1 MIKFDG
7 LVIVVEPDYK
17 ERILKGIEFD
27 ELNCNAYDENDTEFK
42 NSLLE
47 FTLMPGKD
55 DEYETVEDV
64 ETAIKRVVETEWP
77 TIQLERANLE
87 LERTSEILGKAF
99 GYLSEIQ
106 KGEDLYRTLK
116 NQLGMTDKEIK
127 DAEFEGL
134 DEFFDESQNEGMN
147 LS

>member
-64 ETAIKRVVETEWP
+64 EMAIKRVVETEWS

>member
-17 ERILKGIEFD
+17 ERILKGVEYD

-47 FTLMPGKD
+47 FTLMPRQDG
-55 DEYETVEDV
+55 EYETVEDV
-64 ETAIKRVVETEWP
+64 EMAIKRVVDSEWA
-77 TIQLERANLE
+77 TIQLERANLK
-87 LERTSEILGKAF
+87 LERTKELFKNAVTYIKEVTDPQEYEKVFKDVIGMIDEEIDSALEE
-99 GYLSEIQ
+99 LSEKQ
-106 KGEDLYRTLK
+106 
-116 NQLGMTDKEIK
+116 
-127 DAEFEGL
+127 A
-134 DEFFDESQNEGMN
+134 EGMN

>member
-64 ETAIKRVVETEWP
+64 EMAIKRVVDSEWA
-77 TIQLERANLE
+77 TIQLERANLK
-87 LERTSEILGKAF
+87 LERTKDLFRNAVVYIKEVTDPQEYEKVFKDVIGMIDEEIDSALEE
-99 GYLSEIQ
+99 LSEKQ
-106 KGEDLYRTLK
+106 V
-116 NQLGMTDKEIK
+116 
-127 DAEFEGL
+127 
-134 DEFFDESQNEGMN
+134 EGMN

>member
-47 FTLMPGKD
+47 FTLMPGHD

-64 ETAIKRVVETEWP
+64 EMAIKRVVDSEWA
-77 TIQLERANLE
+77 TIQLERANLK
-87 LERTSEILGKAF
+87 LERTKDLFRNAVVYIKEVTDPQEYEKVFKDVIGMIDEEIDSALEE
-99 GYLSEIQ
+99 LSEKQ
-106 KGEDLYRTLK
+106 V
-116 NQLGMTDKEIK
+116 
-127 DAEFEGL
+127 
-134 DEFFDESQNEGMN
+134 EGMN

>member
-17 ERILKGIEFD
+17 ERILKGIEYE

-47 FTLMPGKD
+47 FTLMPGTD
-55 DEYETVEDV
+55 FEDETVEDV
-64 ETAIKRVVETEWP
+64 EMAIKRVVDSEWA
-77 TIQLERANLE
+77 TIQLERANLK
-87 LERTSEILGKAF
+87 LERTSEILGHAF
-99 GYLSEIQ
+99 SYLSEIQ

-116 NQLGMTDKEIK
+116 NQLGMTDEEIRN
-127 DAEFEGL
+127 AEFEGL

>member
-64 ETAIKRVVETEWP
+64 EMAIKRVVDSEWA
-77 TIQLERANLE
+77 TIQLERANLK
-87 LERTSEILGKAF
+87 LERTKDLFRNAVVYIKEVTDPQEYEKVFKDVIGMIDEEINSALEE
-99 GYLSEIQ
+99 LSEKQ
-106 KGEDLYRTLK
+106 
-116 NQLGMTDKEIK
+116 
-127 DAEFEGL
+127 A
-134 DEFFDESQNEGMN
+134 EGMN